1 MDRTKVMFVI
11 PSLVGGGAE
20 RLTVLLL
27 EHIDR
32 ERFQP
37 SLVLFEDH
45 CNYCVPEDVPITCL
59 NKKRCYD
66 LPRLICRLARIYEK
80 DKPDVVLGFMN
91 YANLIAVLAR
101 KISSAKPHMLLS
113 EVNYASINLRQRP
126 GFRPVMWAIPRLY
139 PQSDGV
145 ICISNGV
152 ANDLVANFGV
162 PREKIK
168 VIYGMVDIDRILAL
182 AEEDVDHPWFAP
194 KERPVIAIL
203 ARLVARKGHPY
214 LLKAFAR
221 VTAKCPSRLV
231 ILGEGEERGALEE
244 LAKHLGVEKDVA
256 FLGFQENP
264 FKYIVQS
271 DIFVLSSLWAG
282 FELVIIEAMACGV
295 PVVSTR
301 CPSGPEEIITYGVN
315 GLLVPVAN
323 EGALAEAMLQLL
335 IDKDFATELAQ
346 AGRKRAQDFAV
357 QKITRQYEE
366 AFLRPTVAMI
376 VARS

>member
-1 MDRTKVMFVI
+1 MVDRKRVLLVL

-20 RLTVLLL
+20 KLAVLLL
-27 EHIDR
+27 EHLDR

-37 SLVLFEDH
+37 LLTLFEDR
-45 CNYCVPEDVPITCL
+45 CDYSVPEDVPITCL
-59 NKKRCYD
+59 NKKRRSN
-66 LPRLICRLARIYEK
+66 LPRLIWRLARIYEK

-101 KISSAKPHMLLS
+101 KLSRTKRRLLLS
-113 EVNYASINLRQRP
+113 EVNNASINLRQMP
-126 GFRPVMWAIPRLY
+126 GFRPLMWAITRLY

-152 ANDLVANFGV
+152 ADDLVANFRI

-168 VIYGMVDIDRILAL
+168 VIYGMVDIDHILAL

-194 KERPVIAIL
+194 KERPVIVIL

-214 LLKAFAR
+214 LLKAFAQ

-231 ILGEGEERGALEE
+231 ILGEGEERGALED

-264 FKYIVQS
+264 FKYIAQS
-271 DIFVLSSLWAG
+271 DIFVLSSMWAG

-295 PVVSTR
+295 PIVSTR
-301 CPSGPEEIITYGVN
+301 CPSGPEEIITDGVN
-315 GLLVPVAN
+315 GLLVTVAD
-323 EGALAEAMLQLL
+323 EGALAESMLRLL
-335 IDKDFATELAQ
+335 NDKEFATKLAQ
-346 AGRKRAQDFAV
+346 AGRKRARDFAV
-357 QKITRQYEE
+357 EKITREYERQFS
-366 AFLRPTVAMI
+366 AVMGNPTCP
-376 VARS
+376 